1 MWVLSFIMWES
12 SFGAFK
18 ICFQVNEEKFDK
30 QIKFVE
36 TYLVMLLILNGKN
49 SPGNQKKL

>member
-1 MWVLSFIMWES
+1 ML
-12 SFGAFK
+12 
-18 ICFQVNEEKFDK
+18 QVNEEKFDK